1 MRRLLYSLF
10 VLFSSP
16 IIFAQGEVAVNVA
29 ALQQLI
35 EDQNRLLNDQSAQLK
50 SLTRRVATLE
60 GQTSVA
66 NGPPPDVVDSQTDD
80 VRSDLPPQVEVRTA
94 AIEAGEIGLEHKRP
108 LRTGKETQIID
119 DAVVLSENV
128 DLYGSFRTFVEVG
141 AGDPTLNDG
150 SSRIGL
156 RLGRAFSDSRTVFG
170 RAEWKVNLVDSDSDF
185 LSGDSPSGGG
195 IVVRQVPQG
204 SVLSTRLG
212 YLGARIDG
220 VGEVSFG
227 KQWSVYYDVAGWTDN
242 FNVYGG
248 SGLSVFPADT
258 DGGIVGSGRADN
270 AVILRNERGKVSY
283 GLQTQLKTAAE
294 GDDYK
299 GFGSSLIVSPT
310 DSWDIGLA
318 FAGARVKGDFET
330 VTGDADTGVATL
342 GARYHS
348 GPWNA
353 AFSIATWK
361 NHEAIFFQDDTLIYD
376 GVGAE
381 LFVSY
386 EYSERLHLYGG
397 FNYTDPDINDPRVD
411 PDFGVEFLIFGA
423 SIFATKESFGFIEAL
438 LSNGKDENGV
448 RVDSV
453 ISAGYRFD
461 F

>member
-1 MRRLLYSLF
+1 MRRLLYSLL
-10 VLFSSP
+10 VLFASP
-16 IIFAQGEVAVNVA
+16 TIFAQDDVAVEVAT
-29 ALQQLI
+29 LQQLI

-50 SLTRRVATLE
+50 SLTRRVAALE
-60 GQTSVA
+60 GQAGVV
-66 NGPPPDVVDSQTDD
+66 NGPPPGVVDSRTDD
-80 VRSDLPPQVEVRTA
+80 VRSDLPPPVEVRTA
-94 AIEAGEIGLEHKRP
+94 AIEAGEIGLEHKSS

-128 DLYGSFRTFVEVG
+128 DIYGSFRTFIEAG
-141 AGDPTLNDG
+141 AVDPTLNDG

-156 RLGRAFSDSRTVFG
+156 RLGRAFSDGKTVFG
-170 RAEWKVNLVDSDSDF
+170 RAEWKVNLVDSDSEF

-212 YLGARIDG
+212 YLGTRIDG

-248 SGLSVFPADT
+248 SGLSVFPAGT
-258 DGGIVGSGRADN
+258 DGGTVGSGRADN
-270 AVILRNERGKVSY
+270 AVIFRNERGKVSY
-283 GLQTQLKTAAE
+283 GLQTQLKTAAA

-299 GFGSSLIVSPT
+299 GFGSSLIFSPT
-310 DSWDIGLA
+310 ETWDIGLA

-330 VTGDADTGVATL
+330 ITGDTETGVATL

-353 AFSIATWK
+353 ALSIAAWK

-381 LFVSY
+381 LFASY

-423 SIFATKESFGFIEAL
+423 SIFATDESFAFIEGL
-438 LSNGKDENGV
+438 LSNSKDENGV
-448 RVDSV
+448 RVDSI